1 MYERRYSMVVH
12 RNEMKV
18 EPKERLRNGEGT
30 AIFTHFVEGG
40 TQNNIRLAAEIA
52 LPPGA
57 SIGYHQHEGETEYF
71 VFLEGTGIAN
81 DNGTEV
87 PVKKGDVMITGNGA
101 YHGVR
106 NSGTGSLV
114 FNAFIITH

>member
-1 MYERRYSMVVH
+1 
-12 RNEMKV
+12 MKR
-18 EPKERLRNGEGT
+18 ESKEGLRNGEGT
-30 AIFTHFVEGG
+30 AAFTHFAAGG
-40 TQNNIRLAAEIA
+40 SQKNVRLAAEIA

-71 VFLEGTGIAN
+71 VFLEGSGTAN

-87 PVKKGDVMITGNGA
+87 PVGKGDVMITGDGA
-101 YHGVR
+101 YHGIR
-106 NSGTGSLV
+106 NSGTSPLV

>member
-1 MYERRYSMVVH
+1 MVIH
-12 RNEMKV
+12 RNEMKLD
-18 EPKERLRNGEGT
+18 PKEHLRGGEGT
-30 AIFTHFVEGG
+30 AFFTHFVEGG
-40 TQNNIRLAAEIA
+40 SQKNVRLAAEIT

-71 VFLEGTGIAN
+71 IFIEGAGTVD

-87 PVKKGDVMITGNGA
+87 PVGKGDVMVTGNGA
-101 YHGVR
+101 YHGVK
-106 NSGTGSLV
+106 NSGIDPLV